1 VPWQHCFKK
10 FKISKVDKVVCC
22 VLKEEKENKS
32 HSMVHLLVDEER
44 EQFYEN
50 HNELRFAPK
59 NGFHC
64 LGFNDDQR
72 RK

>member
-1 VPWQHCFKK
+1 
-10 FKISKVDKVVCC
+10 
-22 VLKEEKENKS
+22 VLKEEKEKKS

-44 EQFYEN
+44 QQFYEN

-64 LGFNDDQR
+64 LGFNEDKR